1 MNKKGIN
8 IALSFLLALFGAL
21 LIYYARGKNN
31 TDTAMGIALIVY
43 AVARLLMYYYFGR
56 KKDD

>member
-8 IALSFLLALFGAL
+8 IALSVLLGLFGAL

-31 TDTAMGIALIVY
+31 TDTAMGVVLMVY
-43 AVARLLMYYYFGR
+43 AIARLLMYGYFGR